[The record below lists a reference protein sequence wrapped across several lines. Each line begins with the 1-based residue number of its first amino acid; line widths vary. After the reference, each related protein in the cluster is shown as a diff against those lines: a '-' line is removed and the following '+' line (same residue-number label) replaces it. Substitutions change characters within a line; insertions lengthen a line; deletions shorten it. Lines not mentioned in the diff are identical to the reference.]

1 MKKLL
6 AVTSL
11 TLISAASLTACG
23 ASGDVPDGRY
33 YANDG
38 SGSYIESSNNGE
50 QCALHVGFENA
61 DSLIKPSYDYTCVF
75 DKKNK
80 EVTTPSLST
89 SAPYEVKGDDLIIG
103 ANDDSSEAE
112 VYTREG

>member
-1 MKKLL
+1 MKKFVVVTGL
-6 AVTSL
+6 AL
-11 TLISAASLTACG
+11 MSAASLTACG

-50 QCALHVGFENA
+50 QCAVHMGTENA
-61 DSLIKPSYDYTCVF
+61 DSLIKPSYDYDCVF
-75 DKKNK
+75 DKENK
-80 EVTTPSLST
+80 ELSVPALSS
-89 SAPYEVKGDDLIIG
+89 SAPYEVKGNDIVVGSDDD
-103 ANDDSSEAE
+103 AYEPE